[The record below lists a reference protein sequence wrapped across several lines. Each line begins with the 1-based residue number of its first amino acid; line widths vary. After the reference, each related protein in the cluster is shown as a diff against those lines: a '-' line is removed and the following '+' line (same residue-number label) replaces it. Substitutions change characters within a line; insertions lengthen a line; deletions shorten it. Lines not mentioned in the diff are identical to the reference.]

1 MTIATGLIALAAA
14 ISIALSAVGV
24 AIGQGMA
31 ASKAIESMARQPEMQ
46 SKLQST
52 MILAMGFMEALAI
65 YGLVIAFI
73 LLGKI

>member
-1 MTIATGLIALAAA
+1 MTIATGLIGIAAA
-14 ISIALSAVGV
+14 LSIALSAMGV

-46 SKLQST
+46 GKLQST

-65 YGLVIAFI
+65 YGLVIAFM
-73 LLGKI
+73 LMGKI

>member
-1 MTIATGLIALAAA
+1 MSIATGLIALAAA
-14 ISIALSAVGV
+14 IAIALSAVGV

>member
-1 MTIATGLIALAAA
+1 MSIATGLIALAAA
-14 ISIALSAVGV
+14 FAIALSAVGV

-31 ASKAIESMARQPEMQ
+31 ASKAIESMARQPELQ
-46 SKLQST
+46 GKLQST

-65 YGLVIAFI
+65 YGLVIAFM

>member
-1 MTIATGLIALAAA
+1 MTIATGLIAIAAA
-14 ISIALSAVGV
+14 IAIALSAIGV

-31 ASKAIESMARQPEMQ
+31 ARAAIEGMARQPEMQ
-46 SKLQST
+46 GKLQST
-52 MILAMGFMEALAI
+52 MILSMGFMEALAI